1 MVCFQCKTLQSCK
14 IFWRFSLILT
24 PPPPL
29 HFLGPF
35 RCSFGVLNWNS
46 VQNGALICTFTM
58 IREKE
63 WSVGGMQEG
72 RAFSARVGGVE
83 LDPTE
88 CSWQICV
95 ERAKKVSELSGIRW
109 GMDGPLIKYKMKL
122 LFKKQIPN
130 SNFKQGEC
138 TERTGHH
145 TRDPAG
151 SDEPPKAMI
160 RDARCRPRTAPSSG
174 RPHDIAITYYVCTH
188 VVTLP
193 FYSQTVL
200 GSQLPKMAVHPVLRM
215 CFWSKWHSIPD
226 ESDGVVCAPSCVLTL
241 GFFFCVR
248 WDDGDHGGGQRSFF
262 VKNYLYFR

>member
-1 MVCFQCKTLQSCK
+1 MAFNSWRKWWCCVCPVLRFDSGLFLLRTVRWWGPWGWTAKFFCEKLSVFSVKIRCWKKLLWPVRITYYK
-14 IFWRFSLILT
+14 IFWRFWSVFNVKRYSLVKYFGVFHWFWP

-72 RAFSARVGGVE
+72 WAFLARVGGVE

-138 TERTGHH
+138 TERT
-145 TRDPAG
+145 
-151 SDEPPKAMI
+151 
-160 RDARCRPRTAPSSG
+160 
-174 RPHDIAITYYVCTH
+174 
-188 VVTLP
+188 
-193 FYSQTVL
+193 
-200 GSQLPKMAVHPVLRM
+200 
-215 CFWSKWHSIPD
+215 
-226 ESDGVVCAPSCVLTL
+226 CA
-241 GFFFCVR
+241 
-248 WDDGDHGGGQRSFF
+248 
-262 VKNYLYFR
+262 NYIL